1 MGVDWSSMAD
11 EVDNMLSEGGC
22 RGRGGSNFC
31 VCGVVLCFHVD
42 SCLI

>member
-22 RGRGGSNFC
+22 RGRGVVIFVC
-31 VCGVVLCFHVD
+31 VVSCFV
-42 SCLI
+42 SMLILV